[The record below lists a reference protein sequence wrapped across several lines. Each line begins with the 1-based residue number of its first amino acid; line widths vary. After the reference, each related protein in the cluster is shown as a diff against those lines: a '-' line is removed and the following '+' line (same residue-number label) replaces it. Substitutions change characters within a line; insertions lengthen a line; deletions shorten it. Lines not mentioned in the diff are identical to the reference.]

1 MAPHSSIPAWKIPW
15 TEEPGRL
22 QSVWSQRIG
31 HNWATSLSQC
41 HLWDLSFLT
50 RHWTQAPAVKALNP
64 NNQTTREL
72 PGDYNFFLSERKHK
86 FTWQIITTFNYMKY
100 WNIQKGFLGGSAV
113 KNLPANARDTEDVGS
128 IPRLERSP
136 EEGNGNP
143 LQYSF
148 LENPMDRGASWAIVH
163 GVTESWTGLSDW
175 AYNSNIQKAWCT
187 LGDRNLWPHISS
199 FLSSPGRDQYGK
211 NSLVF
216 SLQTTSLQ

>member
-148 LENPMDRGASWAIVH
+148 LENPMDRGAWKAAIH
-163 GVTESWTGLSDW
+163 GIANSQTGLRD
-175 AYNSNIQKAWCT
+175 CT
-187 LGDRNLWPHISS
+187 CA
-199 FLSSPGRDQYGK
+199 
-211 NSLVF
+211 
-216 SLQTTSLQ
+216 